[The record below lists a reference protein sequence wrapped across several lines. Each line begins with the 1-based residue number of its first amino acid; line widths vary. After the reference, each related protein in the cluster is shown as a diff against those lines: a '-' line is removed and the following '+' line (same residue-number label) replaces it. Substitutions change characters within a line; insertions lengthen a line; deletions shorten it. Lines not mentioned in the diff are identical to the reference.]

1 MADSF
6 FGFDATLPVSRRCSS
21 SQPPVRSVV
30 DADASLRN
38 AKSISIS
45 RNLLPHI
52 DVFLQRDDDLGGLG
66 RELSEDEYDALNDET
81 FTHAVRDDWEGSCD
95 SENKIQPLDHWSSIS
110 QFVAFQT
117 DTHL

>member
-1 MADSF
+1 MLVI
-6 FGFDATLPVSRRCSS
+6 ATASSQRRRRRCELAKREINFDF
-21 SQPPVRSVV
+21 SQFRTLS
-30 DADASLRN
+30 
-38 AKSISIS
+38 
-45 RNLLPHI
+45 NLLPHI